1 MPPREA
7 WGVPLYGDPC
17 RECGFAWSLFAAEA
31 VALVGGLPDRLDV
44 VLPGSDGRARHP
56 ALEWN
61 VSAYVAHM
69 ADNLRIWSEQFAGV
83 LAGGDAHVPG
93 YDEKVLAEAR
103 HYNDIPVASTLWAVR
118 QSVGAWATTMRA
130 ALEHG
135 VLLLHAGRGDQRAAD
150 VLMSNTHDLYHH
162 EWDIGRCLTA
172 AYGGSGAG
180 AESAR

>member
-31 VALVGGLPDRLDV
+31 IALVGGLPDRLDV
-44 VLPGSDGRARHP
+44 VLAGSDGRARHP
-56 ALEWN
+56 ALDWN

-93 YDEKVLAEAR
+93 YDEKLLAEAR
-103 HYNDIPVASTLWAVR
+103 HYNDIPLASALWSVR
-118 QSVGAWATTMRA
+118 QSVLIWVPTISA
-130 ALEHG
+130 ALDADA
-135 VLLLHAGRGDQRAAD
+135 LLLHAGRGPHRASEV
-150 VLMSNTHDLYHH
+150 VLSNAHDISHH
-162 EWDIGRCLTA
+162 EWDI
-172 AYGGSGAG
+172 
-180 AESAR
+180 ARSL